1 MNRRTKWVL
10 GVTVALITA
19 ASLRFTV
26 GHHHWGYH
34 RHHNKNHHQCESR
47 WHQKGESGQEKLQ
60 IESQTNKSTN

>member
-26 GHHHWGYH
+26 GHHSWEHH
-34 RHHNKNHHQCESR
+34 RHHNKKNHPCESR
-47 WHQKGESGQEKLQ
+47 WHQKGESGQEKPQ
-60 IESQTNKSTN
+60 AKPQTNQ

>member
-26 GHHHWGYH
+26 GHPYWGHH
-34 RHHNKNHHQCESR
+34 RHQGQHHHQCESR

-60 IESQTNKSTN
+60 AEPQTNQ

>member
-26 GHHHWGYH
+26 GHRYGGHH
-34 RHHNKNHHQCESR
+34 RHHGQHASCEGR
-47 WHQKGESGQEKLQ
+47 WQHRGEWGKEKPQ
-60 IESQTNKSTN
+60 STPKTDQSTTN